1 MVIVNFLRSWAAAAG
16 APDGTRIAGQAQR
29 ACHSRRHRAV
39 AWALLAAWSMAGCGG
54 GGDPVGDNNT
64 ANSGPGD
71 STYVLSASQVL
82 IDHGGFK
89 LIYDCAERSSVR
101 YDYTLTTDTGTLPR
115 PDAFTVEP
123 QLPVG
128 CAAQTNTASYSS
140 VHAGY
145 DRGHLVT
152 SNHMD
157 GNPAWLAAANHM
169 SNVAPQ
175 VSNFNQGLW
184 LDVENVA
191 ECYRDLAPVRVIGGL
206 VYNDP
211 SNDYFVASHGVRTPD
226 VFWKLVITSDP
237 ATGSLRAIAWLIPNN
252 VVLNALDHYLVSVT
266 ELEQA
271 VGADRVSAPA
281 LPADLRNT
289 RAASTWVRPAGC
301 NLG

>member
-1 MVIVNFLRSWAAAAG
+1 MMMANFLRRWAAATG
-16 APDGTRIAGQAQR
+16 VPDGTRIAGQAQR
-29 ACHSRRHRAV
+29 ACHPRRRRAV
-39 AWALLAAWSMAGCGG
+39 AWAWLAAWSMAGCGG

-64 ANSGPGD
+64 ANSGLGD
-71 STYVLSASQVL
+71 SAYVLSAGQVL

-89 LIYDCAERSSVR
+89 LVYDCAERSSVR
-101 YDYTLTTDTGTLPR
+101 YDYTLTIDTGTLPR
-115 PDAFTVEP
+115 PDVFTVEP
-123 QLPVG
+123 LLPAG

-175 VSNFNQGLW
+175 VSSFNQGLW

-226 VFWKLVITSDP
+226 IFWKLVITSDP

-289 RAASTWVRPAGC
+289 RAASTWARPAGC

>member
-1 MVIVNFLRSWAAAAG
+1 MAMMNFLRGWATAAVAQAG
-16 APDGTRIAGQAQR
+16 ARIAGQAHR
-29 ACHSRRHRAV
+29 AWHPGRRRAV
-39 AWALLAAWSMAGCGG
+39 AWALFAAWSMAGCGG
-54 GGDPVGDNNT
+54 GGDPVSDNNA
-64 ANSGPGD
+64 ANGGLGG
-71 STYVLSASQVL
+71 STFVLSAGQVL
-82 IDHGGFK
+82 VDHGGFK
-89 LIYDCAERSSVR
+89 LVYDCAERSSVR

-123 QLPVG
+123 LLPPG

-157 GNPAWLAAANHM
+157 GNAAWLAAANHM
-169 SNVAPQ
+169 SNVVPQ
-175 VSNFNQGLW
+175 VSTFNQGLW

-191 ECYRDLAPVRVIGGL
+191 ECYRDVAPVRVIGGL

-226 VFWKLVITSDP
+226 IFWKLIITSDP
-237 ATGSLRAIAWLIPNN
+237 ATGSMRAIAWLIPNN

-289 RAASTWVRPAGC
+289 RAASTWARPAGC